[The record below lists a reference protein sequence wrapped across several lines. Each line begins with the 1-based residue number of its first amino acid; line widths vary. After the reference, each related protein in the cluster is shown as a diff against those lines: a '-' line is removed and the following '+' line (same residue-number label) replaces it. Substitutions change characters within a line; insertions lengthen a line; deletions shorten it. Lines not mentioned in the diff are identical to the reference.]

1 MLRRLA
7 ALIALSVGLRFW
19 QEMKSLVQAESRRR
33 WCAPKRR
40 CGVVAADIALP
51 FMPFATALPAGFSL
65 YLALVLPAYCL
76 LTQLVK
82 GFYLR
87 RFRTWR

>member
-1 MLRRLA
+1 M
-7 ALIALSVGLRFW
+7 
-19 QEMKSLVQAESRRR
+19 
-33 WCAPKRR
+33 
-40 CGVVAADIALP
+40 VAADIALP
-51 FMPFATALPAGFSL
+51 FMPFATALHLQALPAGFFL